1 MLLDLNKLD
10 SDLLSFHAVM
20 VFGLDFK
27 VPLKVALNL
36 LLLIGLHGPVTQIL
50 KSWASMPV
58 CMRVFRL
65 PQ

>member
-1 MLLDLNKLD
+1 MT
-10 SDLLSFHAVM
+10 SHAAM
-20 VFGLDFK
+20 VFGWDSK
-27 VPLKVALNL
+27 VALRVALNL
-36 LLLIGLHGPVTQIL
+36 LLLLGLHGPVTQIL